1 MIAIGIDLG
10 TTNSVIASVENG
22 QPYVLSVDSGHKTL
36 PSVVSYVHNPPLVGR
51 AAVMQQDNSSTVFS
65 VKRLM
70 GSSEK
75 ILGRT
80 PEEISAELLMCLRK
94 AAEDNF
100 GQPITSAVITVPAHF
115 SDAQRIATQHAASLA
130 GIKVLRLVNEPTAA
144 AIAFGLDQEQDGI
157 FAVYDLGGG
166 TFDFSILRLQ
176 SGVFQVLATGGD
188 NYLGGDDIDNLIVD
202 YNVEKLSL
210 HDLTTDERK
219 YAKLVAKHMK
229 EHLASSA
236 DGCIDSHYNFRGTVY
251 TFSLSQSVLSTLIDK
266 LLKRTFSI
274 ADDTLR
280 DASLNSSELNGV
292 VLVGGMT
299 KLESVRMAVR
309 EHFSQQIFCDINPDE
324 AVALGAALQAES
336 IQTKNK
342 RLLLIDVVPLTLG
355 VETFGGG
362 VDKIIHRNTPI
373 PTVEKREYT
382 TYCDNQ
388 QGMQFH
394 VLQGESSLAEGC
406 RSLAKFELRDIP
418 PLPAGIARVE
428 VLFSVDVNGLL
439 TVSAREKQTGV
450 SQTVLISPS
459 TGLTQEQMI
468 ELLEKAY
475 ANRKADDEKAHKIFI
490 KVETERILLFW
501 ESIIE
506 EVPADERNA
515 MRQRIDGIKTAIAQE
530 DIDTILSLRRDMEKH
545 IGCYLDDIIN
555 SRLSGQRLDAISK
568 TI

>member
-10 TTNSVIASVENG
+10 TTNSVIATVENG
-22 QPYVLSVDSGHKTL
+22 MPCVLPVDGGHSTL
-36 PSVVSYVHNPPLVGR
+36 PSVVSYDHDPPLVGR
-51 AAVMQQDNSSTVFS
+51 AAVANTDNSDVVFS

-80 PEEISAELLMCLRK
+80 PEEISAELLISLKK
-94 AAEDNF
+94 AAEDKL
-100 GQPITSAVITVPAHF
+100 GQPVTEAVITVPAHF

-144 AIAFGLDQEQDGI
+144 AIAFGLDKGKDGI

-188 NYLGGDDIDNLIVD
+188 NYLGGDDLDNLIVD
-202 YNVEKLSL
+202 YNLDKLSL
-210 HDLTTDERK
+210 HDLTIDERK
-219 YAKLVAKHMK
+219 YAKLVAKYMK
-229 EHLASSA
+229 ENIASNTNGLIESPY
-236 DGCIDSHYNFRGTVY
+236 SYRGNSY
-251 TFSLSQSVLSTLIDK
+251 TFSLSKTVLATLVDT
-266 LLKRTFSI
+266 LLGRTFDI
-274 ADDTLR
+274 ADATIR
-280 DASLNSSELNGV
+280 DASCSPSLINGV
-292 VLVGGMT
+292 ILVGGMT
-299 KLESVRMAVR
+299 KLNEVRQAVQ
-309 EHFSQQIFCDINPDE
+309 EHFDQPIFCDINPDE
-324 AVALGAALQAES
+324 AVALGAALQADS
-336 IQTKNK
+336 IQTKSK

-362 VDKIIHRNTPI
+362 VDKVIYRNTPI

-388 QGMQFH
+388 QGMKFH
-394 VLQGESSLAEGC
+394 VVQGESSLVDGC
-406 RSLAKFELRDIP
+406 RSLARFELRGIP

-450 SQTVLISPS
+450 SQTVLIAPS
-459 TGLTQEQMI
+459 SGLNQDQII
-468 ELLEKAY
+468 ELLEKAH
-475 ANRKADDEKAHKIFI
+475 ANKKHDDEKAHKIFV
-490 KVETERILLFW
+490 KVETERMLLFW

-506 EVPADERNA
+506 EVPATEYA
-515 MRQRIDGIKTAIAQE
+515 TMRQRIDAIRDAILKE
-530 DIDTILSLRRDMEKH
+530 DIDTILSIRRDMEQH
-545 IGCYLDDIIN
+545 IGRYLDDIIN
-555 SRLSGQRLDAISK
+555 ARLSGKHLDAVVKAI
-568 TI
+568 